1 MNTITED
8 FIRNYKKNHKIY
20 FINDNL
26 FVLKIGSE
34 KYNLMQKYI
43 STGKCKLP
51 NYTGDLYELIIDE
64 DKQHFDYFI
73 LYLKHYKEGIYNM
86 KKITIDRL
94 HHENYFEIKFVCK
107 IVTDIDENINSNKL
121 TDQPQEV
128 LEELNILHN
137 NLSM

>member
-1 MNTITED
+1 MITED
-8 FIRNYKKNHKIY
+8 FIRNYKIY

-43 STGKCKLP
+43 STGKCKLK

-64 DKQHFDYFI
+64 DVQHFDYFI

-94 HHENYFEIKFVCK
+94 HHENYFEMKYICT
-107 IVTDIDENINSNKL
+107 IVTDIDESINSNKL
-121 TDQPQEV
+121 TDQPKEV
-128 LEELNILHN
+128 LEELNILHS